1 MGHASQED
9 DVPAEAVVRAF
20 MRVVPEQIGEIEAAI
35 AADDSRALA
44 AAAHKLKGGCLALG
58 AATMASLCAQLE
70 KFPENRAVLCSQI
83 SIEFER
89 VAARWSTRPR
99 PRVTELTE

>member
-1 MGHASQED
+1 MRHDVED
-9 DVPAEAVVRAF
+9 DAPPAEAVMRAF

-35 AADDSRALA
+35 AAADSRALA

-70 KFPENRAVLCSQI
+70 KYPENSAELCSQV
-83 SIEFER
+83 SREFER
-89 VAARWSTRPR
+89 VAARWSSRRR
-99 PRVTELTE
+99 PRVSELTE